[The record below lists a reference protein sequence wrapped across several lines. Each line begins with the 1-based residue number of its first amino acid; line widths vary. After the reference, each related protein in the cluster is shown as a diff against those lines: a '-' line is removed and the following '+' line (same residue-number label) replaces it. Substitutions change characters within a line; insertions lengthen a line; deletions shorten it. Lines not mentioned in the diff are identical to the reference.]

1 MLPADVTV
9 QEMSRRIIQ
18 SNFRKVIVMKVIQ
31 YRENSICHECG
42 KYGLTWVIL
51 TKGDEEGKTDPSIR
65 LCGKCLTKLAK
76 KIMER

>member
-1 MLPADVTV
+1 MLSQLATV
-9 QEMSRRIIQ
+9 QKLPYEAVQ
-18 SNFRKVIVMKVIQ
+18 SDIRKVIIMKVIQ
-31 YRENSICHECG
+31 CRENSICHECG
-42 KYGLTWVIL
+42 KYGLTWVIR